1 MAGALALLGLTGLAW
16 PPGLGAALERIV
28 AIVVP

>member
-1 MAGALALLGLTGLAW
+1 MAGALALLVVTGLAW
-16 PPGLGAALERIV
+16 PPGLGTALERIV